1 MPKIREFRAQA
12 SSSSLLT
19 TRLLHAK
26 TQHGRPAFNFMA
38 LRRVSMSFE
47 DFEGERN
54 IRYLLQNAKLLEK
67 LDLSNYGG
75 RSLGGLLTLSAHTLK
90 ILDLYVPLCRDSVF
104 LGGICEELEAWAGH
118 DMLEA
123 LSIEASVTRHDT
135 EDFIASIFQKVVSVL
150 VKPGWSSLRQV
161 PLYTQS
167 SALTAQSYSW
177 RNNLYSINISV
188 AFRNSSLA
196 FNYSTYFL

>member
-1 MPKIREFRAQA
+1 MPKIREFRA

-26 TQHGRPAFNFMA
+26 TQDGRPAFNFMA

-67 LDLSNYGG
+67 LDLSSYGG
-75 RSLGGLLTLSAHTLK
+75 RSLVGLLTLSAHTLK

-123 LSIEASVTRHDT
+123 LSIEVIVTRLDT
-135 EDFIASIFQKVVSVL
+135 EDFIASIFQKVENVL
-150 VKPGWSSLRQV
+150 VKPGWPSLRQV
-161 PLYTQS
+161 TFIHPVKRSNGPKLLKAQQS
-167 SALTAQSYSW
+167 LLDKYLSRLSK
-177 RNNLYSINISV
+177 LESV
-188 AFRNSSLA
+188 A
-196 FNYSTYFL
+196 FNYSIYFV